1 MADRNRN
8 FLRDSLSDRPSAR
21 SNNHQHHKK
30 QQAAV
35 GTTQNNNTTT
45 TTTTT
50 EANGT
55 PVGPRKEGIYA
66 KKENSNYQRFV
77 EYPTKV
83 KKSPDENG
91 AQDQRV
97 VGARR
102 GPAPLVGWHNGSP
115 TLFPSSPTEESS
127 NAVSPPVAAVPVE
140 TPSESSGIGRD
151 DDDDDENTENL
162 SSIADERGVPST
174 PGLTIDKSLE
184 SFSQDMA
191 DLSLATGSNPELE
204 HDDEPLAYFQSPSSD
219 RTEERLYAT
228 PTRSY
233 LSSPNLTVGIS
244 PTDKPANNQ
253 QLEGSPDTGATQQG
267 ILVKRQYSESETVP
281 SSLVHKRQEEKEE
294 DNERGDRPAPEKDS
308 IDSDAM
314 LEIYDDEEEGQENNE
329 DEDSSDNGEAGVGRG
344 RKKRPKI
351 PDGGWGWV
359 VVVSSLC
366 ISMIA
371 DGVSFSFGL
380 LYIEFLYEFEESK
393 ATTAWIGSLFMAVP
407 LLSGP
412 IMSALVD
419 RYGCRKMT
427 IAGGIISG
435 AGFVLSSFV
444 RSIGVMYLT
453 FGLIA
458 GLGLGLCYVT
468 AVVSI
473 AFWFDKK
480 RTLAVGLGACG
491 TGIGTFVYAP
501 MTTFF
506 IEEYGWRG
514 CVLLLAGTF
523 FNMIVCGTVMR
534 DPEWWIQEQ
543 KKQQQSSVVSPKK
556 SQSGGNN
563 HHGSNSGA
571 NERSQSST
579 GPGGD
584 EDFPGVEELR
594 RLMKSGKAPE
604 YLLQSLRTSTETRCA
619 PDGNPAFRSV
629 VNLPTFVRQSEKVP
643 LEVLESLSSNSRV
656 YNVIL
661 ENYPSLLLCR
671 SASDKKLDESNCDVN
686 KTGVTMSMRLKQAK
700 DKGKKS
706 QSRGGSAHA
715 STKVLAA
722 RRMSR
727 KDLEE
732 TNPLLALEI
741 AQAIADAER
750 AKSVSRHH
758 LPGHQGGVVRTD
770 SLPWLR
776 RQFSTNTHY
785 FKDIRVHRNSVMYRG
800 AVLNLHK
807 YRLRASSC
815 PNIYRNSMTTLAREN
830 EEKWYSELVDLLR
843 GMMDFSMF
851 SELHFLLLSLSTIL
865 LFTWF
870 IVPYFYLAEHLTR
883 LGYPE
888 SLAANLLSYIG
899 ITNTIGMIGL
909 GWAGDQPWMNV
920 TKTYTVCL
928 VACGISTILMPI
940 FTHNYYALVVTCC
953 CFGLFFASNFSFT
966 PVILVEIIPLE
977 RFTTAYGLSLLC
989 QGIGNLLGPP
999 IAGWIFDMTGH
1010 WDPSF
1015 FMAGGWIIV
1024 SGLLMGI
1031 IPVTKNRKI
1040 WGTGPVEIEKDRG
1053 DFFA

>member
-1 MADRNRN
+1 MTDRNRN
-8 FLRDSLSDRPSAR
+8 LLHDSIINYHAQ
-21 SNNHQHHKK
+21 HQPIKSTN
-30 QQAAV
+30 QQQPACTLV
-35 GTTQNNNTTT
+35 NNNV
-45 TTTTT
+45 
-50 EANGT
+50 ADGDGLAVLS
-55 PVGPRKEGIYA
+55 PIIRKEGLYA

-77 EYPTKV
+77 NYTKDASA
-83 KKSPDENG
+83 KKLQKESKEILVNHSPNEQNIG
-91 AQDQRV
+91 GKYQLK
-97 VGARR
+97 R
-102 GPAPLVGWHNGSP
+102 GLAPLLSWKNGSP
-115 TLFPSSPTEESS
+115 TLFSSSPENVTSS
-127 NAVSPPVAAVPVE
+127 NKLMIKENELILASVAASK
-140 TPSESSGIGRD
+140 TLSKSSDTDINN
-151 DDDDDENTENL
+151 ENIENL
-162 SSIADERGVPST
+162 SSIIDERREIVKRERMT
-174 PGLTIDKSLE
+174 RNLE
-184 SFSQDMA
+184 SFSQ
-191 DLSLATGSNPELE
+191 
-204 HDDEPLAYFQSPSSD
+204 SSD
-219 RTEERLYAT
+219 LLPVLHPNLHDKHLKQTNYKLTATIYSDSTFIT
-228 PTRSY
+228 PTEISQTTLNFHSSIMSSNKNNKDSNY
-233 LSSPNLTVGIS
+233 QNNKLSNDRNNT
-244 PTDKPANNQ
+244 TDNRDPSI
-253 QLEGSPDTGATQQG
+253 EITQG
-267 ILVKRQYSESETVP
+267 ILVKKQYLEHNSNTIPNSI
-281 SSLVHKRQEEKEE
+281 SREKNQFE
-294 DNERGDRPAPEKDS
+294 DMDKDS
-308 IDSDAM
+308 IDGSETM
-314 LEIYDDEEEGQENNE
+314 LEIYDDDDSEHSNN
-329 DEDSSDNGEAGVGRG
+329 NL
-344 RKKRPKI
+344 KKKPKI

-359 VVVSSLC
+359 VVVSSLV

-380 LYIEFLYEFEESK
+380 LYIEFLYEFEASK
-393 ATTAWIGSLFMAVP
+393 STTAWIGSLFMAVP

-435 AGFVLSSFV
+435 TGFVLSSYAH
-444 RSIGVMYLT
+444 SIGVMYLT
-453 FGLIA
+453 FGVLA

-501 MTTFF
+501 MTTYF

-514 CVLLLAGTF
+514 CVLLLSGTF

-543 KKQQQSSVVSPKK
+543 KKQQGLLSPKNF
-556 SQSGGNN
+556 QGGVSG
-563 HHGSNSGA
+563 
-571 NERSQSST
+571 RSQD
-579 GPGGD
+579 GGRSQNSPVD

-594 RLMKSGKAPE
+594 KLMKSGKAPE
-604 YLLQSLRTSTETRCA
+604 YLLQNLRTITETRYS
-619 PDGNPAFRSV
+619 PGGNPAFRSV

-643 LEVLESLSSNSRV
+643 LEVLESLSSNSRL

-671 SASDKKLDESNCDVN
+671 SASDKKLDESNGDVN
-686 KTGVTMSMRLKQAK
+686 KSGVTMSMRLKQAK
-700 DKGKKS
+700 EKGKKS
-706 QSRGGSAHA
+706 QSRPGSIHA
-715 STKVLAA
+715 STKILAA

-732 TNPLLALEI
+732 ANPLLAKEI
-741 AQAIADAER
+741 AKAIADAER
-750 AKSVSRHH
+750 AKSVSRYH
-758 LPGHQGGVVRTD
+758 LPGCATGVVRTD

-815 PNIYRNSMTTLAREN
+815 PNIYRNSMTTLAKEN
-830 EEKWYSELVDLLR
+830 EEKWYSELVDLLK

-883 LGYPE
+883 QGYPE
-888 SLAANLLSYIG
+888 SKAANLLSYIG

-920 TKTYTVCL
+920 TKTYTCCL
-928 VACGISTILMPI
+928 IACGISTILMPI
-940 FTHNYYALVVTCC
+940 FTHHHYALVVTSC

-999 IAGWIFDMTGH
+999 LAGWIFDVTGR
-1010 WDPSF
+1010 WDLSF
-1015 FMAGGWIIV
+1015 IMAGGWIIV

-1031 IPVTKNRKI
+1031 IPYTKNRKI
-1040 WGTGPVEIEKDRG
+1040 WGSGPVEIEREREC
-1053 DFFA
+1053 A

>member
-8 FLRDSLSDRPSAR
+8 FLRDSVTERQALNKAA
-21 SNNHQHHKK
+21 SNNNNLQSAASSEQQQQQSVQSPPKK
-30 QQAAV
+30 
-35 GTTQNNNTTT
+35 
-45 TTTTT
+45 
-50 EANGT
+50 
-55 PVGPRKEGIYA
+55 KEGIYA
-66 KKENSNYQRFV
+66 KKDNSNYQRFV
-77 EYPTKV
+77 DYSKDTAYADYDESAVPV
-83 KKSPDENG
+83 GVEKK
-91 AQDQRV
+91 
-97 VGARR
+97 
-102 GPAPLVGWHNGSP
+102 GPAPLVGWQNGSP
-115 TLFPSSPTEESS
+115 TVLPSSPED
-127 NAVSPPVAAVPVE
+127 NNRPQQQVQQQQAKKLME

-151 DDDDDENTENL
+151 DEDEEDDDNTENL
-162 SSIADERGVPST
+162 SSIADERAVPST

-184 SFSQDMA
+184 SFSQDA
-191 DLSLATGSNPELE
+191 DLSLT
-204 HDDEPLAYFQSPSSD
+204 
-219 RTEERLYAT
+219 T
-228 PTRSY
+228 
-233 LSSPNLTVGIS
+233 SSPGSEQEFELNKRRRSSISEETLTS
-244 PTDKPANNQ
+244 PTTTNRNVNRKLDLNLDNRPVQ
-253 QLEGSPDTGATQQG
+253 QSSPQQG
-267 ILVKRQYSESETVP
+267 ILLKRQYSESADSRAATDLER
-281 SSLVHKRQEEKEE
+281 LEKS
-294 DNERGDRPAPEKDS
+294 RLASFEKDS
-308 IDSDAM
+308 IDGSSTM
-314 LEIYDDEEEGQENNE
+314 LEVYDEEED
-329 DEDSSDNGEAGVGRG
+329 DEVSRADGGKGG
-344 RKKRPKI
+344 KKKKPRI
-351 PDGGWGWV
+351 PDGGWGWIV
-359 VVVSSLC
+359 VLSSLV

-380 LYIEFLYEFEESK
+380 LYIEFLHEFEASK
-393 ATTAWIGSLFMAVP
+393 STTAWIGSLFMAVP

-412 IMSALVD
+412 VMSALVD
-419 RYGCRKMT
+419 RYGCRRMT
-427 IAGGIISG
+427 ICGGLIAGT
-435 AGFVLSSFV
+435 GFVLSSYA
-444 RSIGVMYLT
+444 RSIVVMYMT
-453 FGLIA
+453 FGVIA

-534 DPEWWIQEQ
+534 DPEWWVQEQ
-543 KKQQQSSVVSPKK
+543 RQQHQLQSSPRKGRDGGSEIADRSRASPCDP
-556 SQSGGNN
+556 
-563 HHGSNSGA
+563 A
-571 NERSQSST
+571 
-579 GPGGD
+579 
-584 EDFPGVEELR
+584 EDFPGVDELR
-594 RLMKSGKAPE
+594 RLMKSGQAPE
-604 YLLQSLRTSTETRCA
+604 YLLQNLRTSTEARITGG
-619 PDGNPAFRSV
+619 GNPAAFRSV
-629 VNLPTFVRQSEKVP
+629 VNLPTFVKQSEKVP
-643 LEVLESLSSNSRV
+643 MEVLESLSSNSRL

-671 SASDKKLDESNCDVN
+671 SSSDKKLDGPNVEDN
-686 KTGVTMSMRLKQAK
+686 KSGVTMSMRLQHWLKKARDKTKQQQQQQQPQQPQSQTQTQPQTPTTAVPAAPPTAT
-700 DKGKKS
+700 
-706 QSRGGSAHA
+706 QSRAGSIHA
-715 STKVLAA
+715 SSKVLAT

-732 TNPLLALEI
+732 MNPLLAKEV
-741 AQAIADAER
+741 AQAIAEAER
-750 AKSVSRHH
+750 AKSTSRHH
-758 LPGHQGGVVRTD
+758 VPGCGNGVVRTD

-815 PNIYRNSMTTLAREN
+815 PNIYRNSMTTLAIEN
-830 EEKWYSELVDLLR
+830 EEKWYSELVDLLK

-883 LGYPE
+883 QGYPE
-888 SLAANLLSYIG
+888 SKAANLLSYIG

-920 TKTYTVCL
+920 TKTYTCCL
-928 VACGISTILMPI
+928 IACGISTILMPV
-940 FTHNYYALVVTCC
+940 FTHNHYALIVTSC

-999 IAGWIFDMTGH
+999 LAGWIFDMTGR
-1010 WDPSF
+1010 WDLSF
-1015 FMAGGWIIV
+1015 VMAGGWIIV
-1024 SGLLMGI
+1024 SGMLMSI
-1031 IPVTKNRKI
+1031 IPYTKNRKI
-1040 WGTGPVEIEKDRG
+1040 WGSGPVECEKERQSYTYSSDNCV
-1053 DFFA
+1053 A